1 MVREIKWSLIAQKQL
16 AEVYAYIL
24 NDSYQN
30 AEKVKNDILRS
41 TSKLSLHPE
50 SYSLDKYKIN
60 NDGSFRAY
68 ELHRLRISYRI
79 TETAISITRVRHTKL
94 LPKLY

>member
-1 MVREIKWSLIAQKQL
+1 MVREVRWSLIAQKQL
-16 AEVYAYIL
+16 AAVYVYIL

-30 AEKVKNDILRS
+30 AEKVKNDILKS
-41 TSKLSLHPE
+41 TAKLSMYPK

-68 ELHRLRISYRI
+68 
-79 TETAISITRVRHTKL
+79 
-94 LPKLY
+94 